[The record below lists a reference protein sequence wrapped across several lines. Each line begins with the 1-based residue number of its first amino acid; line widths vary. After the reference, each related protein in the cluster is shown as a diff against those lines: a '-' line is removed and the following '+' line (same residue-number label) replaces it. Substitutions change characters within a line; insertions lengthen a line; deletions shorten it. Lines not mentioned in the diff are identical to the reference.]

1 MVPIIE
7 PAEVKYMVCMS
18 FIFKKPVEMASCNI
32 PNAQNPHAEPP
43 EMTICLIFRWGGVE
57 NDISMDTDSDSES
70 DADSDSDADADA
82 DADSD
87 ADADADAETKLTVS
101 GSSGR
106 FSSIYN
112 VFQQYVY
119 YVFFSGDFQLLGS
132 LPNKIS
138 ILYYKIR
145 NPHTPHVLFII
156 CR

>member
-57 NDISMDTDSDSES
+57 NDISMD
-70 DADSDSDADADA
+70 A

-87 ADADADAETKLTVS
+87 ADSDADIDADAETKFTVS

-119 YVFFSGDFQLLGS
+119 YVFFSGVFQLLGS
-132 LPNKIS
+132 QPNKIS